1 LGPDEPVALTGHRK
15 VATDVRAALATRL
28 AALSGSHI
36 KASGSAGGYLL
47 VAICERFLRFEWTVA
62 VIRMMQISV
71 QDSAYVRG

>member
-47 VAICERFLRFEWTVA
+47 AASQSTHDSHRRGDANVFRARAETPSFVAFN
-62 VIRMMQISV
+62 
-71 QDSAYVRG
+71 